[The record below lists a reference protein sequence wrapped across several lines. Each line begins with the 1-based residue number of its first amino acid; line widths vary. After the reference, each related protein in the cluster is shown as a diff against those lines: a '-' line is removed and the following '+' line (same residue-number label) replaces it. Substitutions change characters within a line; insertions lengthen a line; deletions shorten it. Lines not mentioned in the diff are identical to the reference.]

1 MIGCHSTYA
10 YGIPLRIALNFN
22 IPSIAIED
30 GVVYNLTKK
39 NLYQNSD
46 FKYYKNFFII
56 FRRTKNKSSKL
67 ASKFLQK
74 RFDGKTG
81 IDIKESRI
89 VTSSFSQNIMK
100 KIRYSSKM
108 KN

>member
-46 FKYYKNFFII
+46 FKYYKKI
-56 FRRTKNKSSKL
+56 F
-67 ASKFLQK
+67 
-74 RFDGKTG
+74 
-81 IDIKESRI
+81 
-89 VTSSFSQNIMK
+89 SSFSEEQKIKARKLHLKLYK
-100 KIRYSSKM
+100 KDLMVKLE
-108 KN
+108 